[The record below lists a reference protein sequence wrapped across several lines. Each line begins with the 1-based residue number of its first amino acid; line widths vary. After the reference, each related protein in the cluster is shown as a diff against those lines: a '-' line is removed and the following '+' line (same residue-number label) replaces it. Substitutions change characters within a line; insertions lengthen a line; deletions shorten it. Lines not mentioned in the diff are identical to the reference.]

1 MTGVPILGVRFA
13 TVCKDRIV
21 TESPLGENILFVER
35 WMRNPL
41 SVGAIAPS
49 GPGLCR
55 SMARAA
61 GAAPGRRIVELGPG
75 TGVMT
80 RALLDAGVADSD
92 LLLVELDRSFAARL
106 ALAYPDACLVREN
119 ACRLRRIT
127 RDHGW
132 QGCDAVVS
140 GLPLINLAGAVQLRI
155 LAGAFGSLGPRGV
168 FVQFTYGPFSPVA
181 PAVLRRLGLTGAR
194 TGWVA
199 RNVPPAFVWTYRRTA
214 DPDPC

>member
-1 MTGVPILGVRFA
+1 MVGIVWFRLSGPRGCAKGRSA
-13 TVCKDRIV
+13 T
-21 TESPLGENILFVER
+21 ENPLGENILFVER

-41 SVGAIAPS
+41 AVGAIAPS
-49 GPGLCR
+49 GPTLCR

-80 RALLDAGVADSD
+80 RALIEAGVADRD

-106 ALAYPDACLVREN
+106 ALDYPGACIVREN

-140 GLPLINLAGAVQLRI
+140 GLPLINFPGAVQLRI
-155 LAGAFGSLGPRGV
+155 LAGAFDSLGPQGI

-194 TGWVA
+194 TGWIA
-199 RNVPPAFVWTYRRTA
+199 RNVPPAFVWTYRRA
-214 DPDPC
+214 AGRF